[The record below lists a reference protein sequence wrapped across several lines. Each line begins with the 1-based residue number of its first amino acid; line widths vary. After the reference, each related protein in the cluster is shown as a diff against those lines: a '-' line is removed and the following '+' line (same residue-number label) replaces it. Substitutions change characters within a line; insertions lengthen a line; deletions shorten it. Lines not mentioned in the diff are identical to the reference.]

1 MSENDKHA
9 AQGEVDDLDDRL
21 QAAGAR
27 HAAMRR
33 AAAPTGTAEAAARSF
48 EAMFAMPP
56 SITPE
61 KRAELLA
68 LRSLL
73 RHAAQTE
80 YGHQTAAEFA
90 LALLRRA
97 RAAEVIVAGRETE
110 PTHEEFLAQEVAG
123 GGWLV
128 AYVTPHT
135 KPGHQAMKVLANY
148 ADVRWWLENRRWG
161 DKVVRWWSLG
171 TNGAPGA
178 WPVPQGNEVEV
189 LTQRMESAR

>member
-1 MSENDKHA
+1 MGEQKDKCHGAQEEGSES
-9 AQGEVDDLDDRL
+9 VDRL
-21 QAAGAR
+21 QAAGLR
-27 HAAMRR
+27 HAAMRL
-33 AAAPTGTAEAAARSF
+33 AAARPTGTPDAAARSF

-61 KRAELLA
+61 ERAELVA
-68 LRSLL
+68 LR
-73 RHAAQTE
+73 AE
-80 YGHQTAAEFA
+80 YEHQTAAEFA

-97 RAAEVIVAGRETE
+97 RVAEAIVAGRETE

-148 ADVRWWLENRRWG
+148 ADVLWWLDRQLGGE
-161 DKVVRWWSLG
+161 KVVRWWAIG
-171 TNGAPGA
+171 TSGAPGV

-189 LTQRMESAR
+189 LTRRMESAR